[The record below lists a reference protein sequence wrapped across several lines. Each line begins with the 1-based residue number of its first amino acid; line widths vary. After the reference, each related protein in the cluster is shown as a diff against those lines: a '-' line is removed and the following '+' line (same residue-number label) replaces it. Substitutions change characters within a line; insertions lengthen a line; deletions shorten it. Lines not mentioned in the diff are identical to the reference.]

1 MPLKNQA
8 ALTRHSQIQA
18 KHEDNQD
25 NPFTLNYS
33 VVSHSF
39 LFIFHAGLLEL
50 DSNSFRNSSYKEET
64 TGSFRISRLSFH
76 FL

>member
-1 MPLKNQA
+1 MPVKNQVP
-8 ALTRHSQIQA
+8 LTRHSQIQA

-39 LFIFHAGLLEL
+39 LFIFHASSREL
-50 DSNSFRNSSYKEET
+50 DSNSFRNSSYKEKT
-64 TGSFRISRLSFH
+64 TGSFRISRLSFR

>member
-1 MPLKNQA
+1 MPVKNQV

-39 LFIFHAGLLEL
+39 LFIFHAGSREL
-50 DSNSFRNSSYKEET
+50 DSNSFRNSSYKETT
-64 TGSFRISRLSFH
+64 TGSFRISRLSFR